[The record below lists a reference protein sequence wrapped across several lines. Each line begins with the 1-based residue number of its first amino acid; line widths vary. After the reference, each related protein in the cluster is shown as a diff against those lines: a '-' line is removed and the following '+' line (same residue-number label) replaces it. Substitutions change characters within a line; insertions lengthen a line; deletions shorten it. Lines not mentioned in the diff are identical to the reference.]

1 MDKINEKST
10 VSVMRPELGEH
21 AEVFISATTRDLW
34 HFGLQLI
41 GLKLD
46 DLLVFVRISQLEPLR
61 TKSHL

>member
-1 MDKINEKST
+1 MKR
-10 VSVMRPELGEH
+10 VQSVLRVRSLTNTPKC
-21 AEVFISATTRDLW
+21 SSPRTTRDLW